1 MAVTKGRRRSAVQEA
16 DKPEESGTDED
27 EEISG
32 GGGVC
37 GAWGGV
43 NAEAPD
49 MDEMSEGNAVAEEHM
64 LIGAA
69 SGQHESDEYEEDSEL
84 DELNSGSEEEDPEA
98 LDRIRKATVSGVQ
111 KKRSRAV
118 ETLDVSSKEDPLMVG
133 PGKRRATVSALLD
146 ALEGTEDLGG
156 SAKRELKKLSD
167 EGALEPNL
175 DKIQS
180 QRIERDV
187 AYRRTTDVV
196 SKWQSLV
203 KKNREAKHLKFP
215 MSAPP
220 RQTPSTAQL
229 ATSYKAQN
237 ETELEIDRILKE
249 SGMLDDKEA
258 AANEDLEMKELTK
271 EEVAA
276 RRGELRKMK
285 ALMFYYDKKM
295 KRIKKIKSKNYR
307 RAHKKE
313 RMKHEEQAEK
323 HRAEN
328 DDDYAT
334 ERAIERERER
344 AEERMSLRHKNTS
357 KWIKRQI
364 IRGTGKFD
372 LGSRQAIAEQLD
384 VGEKLKKKQRH
395 SSILE
400 RGPEEEYDDSGEDV
414 MVEEARKQLEKEA
427 KKVERGPLGTAK
439 SSLFSM
445 KFMRKAMEKRK
456 DEARELMGQVDGE
469 DQDTNSSVV
478 TGRVRFSEKQ
488 PDKNDGYVRASDD
501 EEENVEEKLRARV
514 DDMRSKEESNVNAE
528 ESSEVDIGLSAGAQ
542 SRKGVVTRL
551 SGRLNIESEQITT
564 SDLEVENT
572 DRVKTSLIQ
581 GLSPLA
587 QSKALLTFKPKPQ
600 AGKSADQEPK
610 PKKKNPWLTLDEP
623 PDKVPDKIQRNT
635 EAVEASQKLQ
645 SSVVTASERERAVN
659 TAKETAKRKGMELV
673 KMAFAGAGAEVEEF
687 RKDKEAVINI
697 QLPKPEDAGAVVLP
711 GWGSWEGKGVRPS
724 KGKQKFAKQAIAT
737 YEKAKEDVIKK
748 RKDTAPQLE
757 HVILAD
763 KRLKRASDLLV
774 PTVPFPFKSAKQY
787 EASLSIPLGRDWIAP
802 SAHRVA
808 VQPPTETRQ
817 GMMIDPIK
825 FGGKKGK
832 IRDAK
837 RKPLGI

>member
-1 MAVTKGRRRSAVQEA
+1 MAVTRRRRGSAVQDVE
-16 DKPEESGTDED
+16 KPEESGTGED
-27 EEISG
+27 EELSEVEESVEDGEESTLKPRI
-32 GGGVC
+32 
-37 GAWGGV
+37 
-43 NAEAPD
+43 
-49 MDEMSEGNAVAEEHM
+49 MDEMSEGHAVAEEKV
-64 LIGAA
+64 LIGAV
-69 SGQHESDEYEEDSEL
+69 SGEHESDEYEEDSEL
-84 DELNSGSEEEDPEA
+84 DDLNSNSDDEDFDPEA
-98 LDRIRKATVSGVQ
+98 LERIQNAAVSGVQ
-111 KKRSRAV
+111 KKRRRAV
-118 ETLDVSSKEDPLMVG
+118 EALDVSSKEDPLMVG
-133 PGKRRATVSALLD
+133 SGKKRATVSALLD
-146 ALEGTEDLGG
+146 ALEGSEDLGG
-156 SAKRELKKLSD
+156 SVERELRKLSD
-167 EGALEPNL
+167 GGVLEPNL

-187 AYRRTTDVV
+187 AYGRTTDVV

-215 MSAPP
+215 MNAPP

-249 SGMLDDKEA
+249 SGMLDDKKA
-258 AANEDLEMKELTK
+258 AASEDLEMKELTK

-285 ALMFYYDKKM
+285 ALMFYYEKKM
-295 KRIKKIKSKNYR
+295 KRIKKIKSKGYR

-313 RMKHEEQAEK
+313 RMKQEEQAEK

-334 ERAIERERER
+334 ERAIEQERER

-372 LGSRQAIAEQLD
+372 PGSRQAIAEQLD
-384 VGEKLKKKQRH
+384 VGEKLKKKQRQ

-400 RGPEEEYDDSGEDV
+400 RGGEEEDADSGEDV
-414 MVEEARKQLEKEA
+414 GMEETREQLEKEA
-427 KKVERGPLGTAK
+427 KEVEKGPLGAAK

-445 KFMRKAMEKRK
+445 KFMQKAMEKRK
-456 DEARELMGQVDGE
+456 DEARELLGEVDGE
-469 DQDTNSSVV
+469 DQGQSKPVV
-478 TGRVRFSEKQ
+478 TGRVKFSEKQ
-488 PDKNDGYVRASDD
+488 PDKKEGYARASDD
-501 EEENVEEKLRARV
+501 EEEDVEENLRARV
-514 DDMRSKEESNVNAE
+514 DDMKSTEEANVNVE
-528 ESSEVDIGLSAGAQ
+528 ESSQVDIVSAGAQ
-542 SRKGVVTRL
+542 SRKGVQTRL
-551 SGRLNIESEQITT
+551 SGRLNVETKQMTT

-572 DRVKTSLIQ
+572 DRVGNSN
-581 GLSPLA
+581 A
-587 QSKALLTFKPKPQ
+587 QEL
-600 AGKSADQEPK
+600 K

-623 PDKVPDKIQRNT
+623 LEQVLGNKHRN
-635 EAVEASQKLQ
+635 ADAIEASQKIQ
-645 SSVVTASERERAVN
+645 SSVVTASERERAAN

-687 RKDKEAVINI
+687 KKDKEAEISS
-697 QLPKPEDAGAVVLP
+697 QLPKPEDTVAVVLP
-711 GWGSWEGKGVRPS
+711 GWGSWEGKGVRHS
-724 KGKQKFAKQAIAT
+724 KGKQKFAKQAMVT
-737 YEKAKEDVIKK
+737 YEKAKEDIIKK
-748 RKDTAPQLE
+748 RKDTAPKLE
-757 HVILAD
+757 HVILTE
-763 KRLKRASDLLV
+763 KRLKRASDLVV

-802 SAHRVA
+802 GAHRAA